1 MAIMENAAV
10 SMNIQVFVERGFSF
24 LLGVDLG
31 VAVLGQMVTLCL
43 RFWETARL
51 FSNGVYPLHILTNN
65 IPRF

>member
-1 MAIMENAAV
+1 MPIPHFMHSFISWWYLCDFRSMALMENAAV

-43 RFWETARL
+43 RF
-51 FSNGVYPLHILTNN
+51 
-65 IPRF
+65 